1 MRIDTYYTTTDLSE
15 VSMTSTTTIKLIAK
29 KFSES
34 IVNFGAKYNNEWR
47 FNFREMSSIKYV
59 IDNGR
64 QYKQDDAVEKAL
76 MLFYGIDCKR
86 EYERI

>member
-1 MRIDTYYTTTDLSE
+1 MRIGTYYTTTELSE
-15 VSMTSTTTIKLIAK
+15 INTVSITTIKLIAK

-34 IVNFGAKYNNEWR
+34 IVSFGAKHNNEWR

-59 IDNGR
+59 IDNGK
-64 QYKQDDAVEKAL
+64 QYKQDVAVENAL